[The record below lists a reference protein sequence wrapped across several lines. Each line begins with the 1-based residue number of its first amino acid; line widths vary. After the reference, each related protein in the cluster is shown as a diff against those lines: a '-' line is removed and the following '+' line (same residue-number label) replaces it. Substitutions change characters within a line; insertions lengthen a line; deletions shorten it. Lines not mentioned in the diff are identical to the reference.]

1 MCSVGKKTLSIILML
16 MMVMSAIICMFGG
29 LTASAAEEPISDI
42 NSGWTWP
49 LAQNFRN
56 ITSGFGYRASMGDYH
71 QGIDISSSGIGGQP
85 VYAARKGTVVFVGW
99 FGSAGNAVSI
109 RHGTYNGVTIYTSYF
124 HLRDPGCV
132 SVGQSVDPTTVI
144 GYVGNT
150 GGDYGVH
157 LHFQICKND
166 KNPAHNNNSDLSNN
180 YYNPANM
187 TYSYDHSQSALGNN
201 PQGVIDIVEG
211 KTGQVFVRGWAFD
224 KDSPSSSIQV
234 HVYIGGPAG
243 TGEGHAIV
251 ADGVRDDVNSAYSI
265 TGKHGYSH
273 YLNTSKTGSQDVY
286 IYAINMYGGG
296 QNVLLGSRTVNITAD
311 TEKPAFSDISITNK
325 SKTGYTISMKFT
337 DNVAASHVNFYTW
350 TDANGRD
357 DEKCTQGTISGST
370 VTMPILFSDHNNEK
384 GNYTSHVYGYDLAG
398 NYCFTVVAVGVESNA
413 PTLSDVTVT
422 NLTPSGYTVSCKVT
436 DDTAVDYVQF
446 PTWSAQTGANSTD
459 QDDIIWGTGTKSGN
473 TYSYTVKISEH
484 NNERGRYKTHIY
496 AYDVWG
502 NHYAYPIE
510 NIYVPSSSEYYTVT
524 YDANGGKGA
533 PSSNS
538 AYVEIKLSN
547 TKPTRDGYEFLGWA
561 KSSTATTAQYQ
572 PGETISPGKSLT
584 LYAVWKLIPV
594 TTYTL
599 KYDANGGSNPPAN
612 QTGNGSI
619 TLSST
624 KPTRSGYTFKKW
636 NTKSDGTGTSYNPG
650 ATYNLT
656 ANATLYAIWQQ
667 NPVTPTTYT
676 LSYNANGGNNPPANQ
691 TGNGNI
697 ILSSTKPT
705 RNGYTFKKWNTKS
718 DGTGTSY
725 NPGATYN
732 LTANATLYA
741 IWQKNETP
749 DNPPVA
755 QPTIQI
761 KNYVSTKSVSW
772 RATLKL
778 DAVVENAPD
787 GAEVHWFYNG
797 EDKLSGV
804 PCYISNCRNTFT
816 IQAKLISK
824 DGEVLAESDVETV
837 TATGGFF
844 AKLIAF
850 FKGLFGL
857 LPIIEQ

>member
-1 MCSVGKKTLSIILML
+1 MRSVGKKTLSIILTL

-29 LTASAAEEPISDI
+29 LTASAAEETITDI

-49 LAQNFRN
+49 LAQNYRN

-187 TYSYDHSQSALGNN
+187 SYSYDHSQSALGNN
-201 PQGVIDIVEG
+201 PQGVIDIAEG
-211 KTGQVFVRGWAFD
+211 KTGQIFVRGWAFD

-251 ADGVRDDVNSAYSI
+251 ADGVRDDVNTAYSI

-273 YLNTSKTGSQDVY
+273 YITTSKTGSQDVY

-311 TEKPAFSDISITNK
+311 TESPAFSDISITNK

-337 DNVAASHVNFYTW
+337 DNVSVSHVNFYTW

-370 VTMPILFSDHNNEK
+370 VTMTILFSDHNNEK
-384 GNYTSHVYGYDLAG
+384 GNYTSHVYGYDSAG
-398 NYCFTVVAVGVESNA
+398 NYCFTVVGVGVESNA
-413 PTLSDVTVT
+413 PTISDVTVT

-446 PTWSAQTGANSTD
+446 PTWSAQTGTNATD

-473 TYSYTVKISEH
+473 TYSYTVKISAH

-502 NHYAYPIE
+502 NVKAHPIE
-510 NIYVPSSSEYYTVT
+510 NIYVPSSSELYKIT
-524 YDANGGKGA
+524 YDANGGTGA
-533 PSSNS
+533 PSPNS
-538 AYVEIKLSN
+538 DYVNVKLTN
-547 TKPTRDGYEFLGWA
+547 TKPTRSGYTFLGWST
-561 KSSTATTAQYQ
+561 SSTAISAQYQ
-572 PGETISPGKSLT
+572 PGEIISPGKSIT
-584 LYAVWKLIPV
+584 LYAVWQKNSVTP

-599 KYDANGGSNPPAN
+599 TYDANSGKNPPAS

-619 TLSST
+619 TLSIA
-624 KPTRSGYTFKKW
+624 KPTRDGYTFKSW
-636 NTKSDGTGTSYNPG
+636 NSKADGTGTSYNPG

-656 ANATLYAIWQQ
+656 ANT
-667 NPVTPTTYT
+667 
-676 LSYNANGGNNPPANQ
+676 
-691 TGNGNI
+691 
-697 ILSSTKPT
+697 
-705 RNGYTFKKWNTKS
+705 
-718 DGTGTSY
+718 
-725 NPGATYN
+725 
-732 LTANATLYA
+732 TLYA

-749 DNPPVA
+749 ENPDNPPAA
-755 QPTIQI
+755 QPKVSI
-761 KNYVSTKSVSW
+761 KNYTASRSESYKTTITFT
-772 RATLKL
+772 ALT
-778 DAVVENAPD
+778 ENAPA
-787 GAEVHWFYNG
+787 GSGIHWFING
-797 EDKLSGV
+797 SDKGTGETYTVEKATNNYTVQTKLIASDGSVLSESEIETV
-804 PCYISNCRNTFT
+804 KISN
-816 IQAKLISK
+816 
-824 DGEVLAESDVETV
+824 
-837 TATGGFF
+837 GFF
-844 AKLIAF
+844 ARLIAL
-850 FKGLFGL
+850 FKQLFGS
-857 LPIIEQ
+857 LPVKSQSIEEE